1 MGWKFDALLL
11 LLAVIAIPFRAWII
25 TIPAFLLLVAIHVL
39 PRRKRSEPWQTVPAT
54 KSYKKWPVKQIIGV
68 LLLIVAFVSWATG
81 GVFAPLFYGALG
93 CTVLL
98 WNRIR
103 SSRSLSRVA
112 PVEDSIVFR
121 SSLLPFRWAALA
133 EVKPIARELGKALSV
148 ADVDILIV
156 ATKPSIYIWAQAFS
170 LTRKGAQERVADR
183 LRDLTASLAP
193 LGAYLLPLDGQQAAM
208 ELSFSA
214 EEVDVATDLT
224 RALSSATYDVVSLKQ
239 EGRVKS
245 IGLYRLLRAKEG
257 VRPNFPFPRH
267 AIVPPST
274 ISEILRNIEDRVR
287 WPNPDAYTAFLSS
300 VFAARDESSTS
311 TIVNQD
317 SSSAQELLVR
327 SHGTSPVNLSRAQFE
342 AINSIYVR
350 PD

>member
-11 LLAVIAIPFRAWII
+11 LVAGIAIPFRAWII
-25 TIPAFLLLVAIHVL
+25 TIPALLLLVAIHVL
-39 PRRKRSEPWQTVPAT
+39 PRRKRSQPQRTQA
-54 KSYKKWPVKQIIGV
+54 KSFRRWPIKQIIGV

-112 PVEDSIVFR
+112 PVEGSIVFR

-170 LTRKGAQERVADR
+170 LTRKGAQERLADR

-193 LGAYLLPLDGQQAAM
+193 LGAYLLPLDGQQAAR
-208 ELSFSA
+208 ELSFTA

-224 RALSSATYDVVSLKQ
+224 RTLSSATYDVVSLKQ
-239 EGRVKS
+239 EEGRVKS
-245 IGLYRLLRAKEG
+245 IGLYRLLRAKED
-257 VRPNFPFPRH
+257 VRPNFPFPPH

-300 VFAARDESSTS
+300 VFAARDESSTP

-327 SHGTSPVNLSRAQFE
+327 SHGTSPVSLSRAQFE